1 MEQFLE
7 NTVTNIEIKVV
18 KGTILAQENEL
29 SSNEYNLFYW
39 AIFIPH
45 FDKKKIL

>member
-7 NTVTNIEIKVV
+7 NTVTNLEIKVV
-18 KGTILAQENEL
+18 KGTILAEENEL

-39 AIFIPH
+39 ANFIPY
-45 FDKKKIL
+45 FDKKQY